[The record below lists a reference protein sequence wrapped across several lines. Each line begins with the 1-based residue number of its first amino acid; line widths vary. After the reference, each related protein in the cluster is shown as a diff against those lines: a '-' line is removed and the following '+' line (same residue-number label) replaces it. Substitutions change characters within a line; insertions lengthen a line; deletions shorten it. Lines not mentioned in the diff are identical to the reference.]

1 MNKWYLAMAGIA
13 FTCAIALPGCPLPN
27 QASADVVGAWVV
39 RVDLVFGCVS
49 AQKTPYFVVLYAD
62 HSAELLGMLKYEGD
76 WEYVDSMIAISIPD
90 VQPNVNLSLI
100 GFVENGAVQ
109 NGILEASSHQQTD
122 VSCWNGQRVAS

>member
-1 MNKWYLAMAGIA
+1 
-13 FTCAIALPGCPLPN
+13 
-27 QASADVVGAWVV
+27 
-39 RVDLVFGCVS
+39 
-49 AQKTPYFVVLYAD
+49 
-62 HSAELLGMLKYEGD
+62 MLKYEGD